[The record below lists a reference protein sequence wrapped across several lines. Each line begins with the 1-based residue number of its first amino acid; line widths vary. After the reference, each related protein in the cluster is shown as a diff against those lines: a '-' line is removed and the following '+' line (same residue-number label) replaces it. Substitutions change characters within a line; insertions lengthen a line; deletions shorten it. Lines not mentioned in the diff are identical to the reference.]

1 MNGGKFEHLL
11 RPIEFWG
18 IKLKNRMVMAPMATN
33 LATEDGFVTE
43 RLKAYYEERAKGGIG
58 MIIIEYT

>member
-11 RPIEFWG
+11 RPIEFGG

-43 RLKAYYEERAKGGIG
+43 RLRPITRSGRRAESG
-58 MIIIEYT
+58 